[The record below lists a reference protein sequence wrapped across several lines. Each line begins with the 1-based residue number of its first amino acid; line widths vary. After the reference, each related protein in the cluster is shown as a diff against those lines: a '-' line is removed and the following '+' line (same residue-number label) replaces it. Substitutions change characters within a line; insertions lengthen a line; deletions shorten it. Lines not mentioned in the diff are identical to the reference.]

1 MHYPIERF
9 GWKLIDSFTYSNG
22 RKSFVFQ
29 KEGINIIFREGDEVD
44 LGKLNSTISIQD
56 DSFTE
61 AIKETQNIIN
71 NN

>member
-1 MHYPIERF
+1 MYYPIEGF
-9 GWKLIDSFTYSNG
+9 GWNLIDSFTYSTG
-22 RKSFVFQ
+22 KKVFVFQ
-29 KEGINIIFREGDEVD
+29 KEGTNIIFREGDEVD

-56 DSFTE
+56 DSLTE

>member
-1 MHYPIERF
+1 MHYPLEGF

-22 RKSFVFQ
+22 KKSFVFQ